1 MFSIEQLLRRLE
13 CMPMLKVLVPFAA
26 GILLAERFTL
36 PLWFTAGA
44 FVLCGVVALLLRA
57 APALMGMLCAAGFGT
72 AQLHERPVA
81 VPRGVATLWEI
92 VVEEAP
98 ADRGRYAMADARVRL
113 WRDPDTGRWHAVHER
128 VRLYA
133 DSALHLSGGERLVC
147 RATLRDFRGGAESY
161 RRLMHRRGYAG
172 TMWAGPSTLL
182 EELPPQAP
190 GIHLRAVASL
200 GRLPLSDDASAVV
213 RAMTAGDRSGITP
226 ELREA
231 YSRSGFSHLLAVSGL
246 HTGIVFA
253 LVNLLLGWLPL
264 LRRGHLLR
272 NVAVVAAV
280 WCFVAAA
287 GFPPSAVRAAV
298 MCTLLQTALA
308 SASEYVALNALAA
321 AAFGMLLWNPAWI
334 GDISFSLSF
343 LAVAGILA
351 WGVPLCR
358 RLRGRSRIV
367 RWVGEAYLIG
377 LAATLATA
385 PLVAHTFSL
394 VPLVGVLVNPVA
406 ILLATVVVFGGALWL
421 LLPAAWLAPVV
432 ALPVGA
438 AAEGINALARWVAAM
453 PQGTVETTLGEGWTA
468 ALYAAYAL
476 LTLLAWSYEPKK
488 RLFLSR

>member
-1 MFSIEQLLRRLE
+1 
-13 CMPMLKVLVPFAA
+13 
-26 GILLAERFTL
+26 
-36 PLWFTAGA
+36 
-44 FVLCGVVALLLRA
+44 
-57 APALMGMLCAAGFGT
+57 
-72 AQLHERPVA
+72 
-81 VPRGVATLWEI
+81 
-92 VVEEAP
+92 
-98 ADRGRYAMADARVRL
+98 
-113 WRDPDTGRWHAVHER
+113 
-128 VRLYA
+128 
-133 DSALHLSGGERLVC
+133 
-147 RATLRDFRGGAESY
+147 
-161 RRLMHRRGYAG
+161 
-172 TMWAGPSTLL
+172 
-182 EELPPQAP
+182 
-190 GIHLRAVASL
+190 
-200 GRLPLSDDASAVV
+200 
-213 RAMTAGDRSGITP
+213 MTAGDRSGITP

-308 SASEYVALNALAA
+308 SASEYVAMNALAA

-343 LAVAGILA
+343 LAVAGILV

-358 RLRGRSRIV
+358 RLRGRNRVV
-367 RWVGEAYLIG
+367 RLVGEAYLIG

-432 ALPVGA
+432 AFPVGA
-438 AAEGINALARWVAAM
+438 AAEGINFLARRVAAM
-453 PQGTVETTLGEGWTA
+453 PRGAVETTLGEGWTA
-468 ALYAAYAL
+468 ALYAAYVL
-476 LTLLAWSYEPKK
+476 LTLLAWSYKPKK